1 MKILTKKNGIA
12 LVAVL
17 TVLLVLTLLLP
28 VMFSMAERATK
39 SAMGG
44 TNEQRAS
51 YLARTSCE
59 MAVSAFQDF
68 YDSYDEQKSAYKAA
82 VAAGENVAY
91 PDVCAKYD
99 TFTTEGSMDA
109 EIIYMY
115 TKDGITIPDNDDVEA
130 WDTYQS
136 TAVIYKT
143 TKANIAGYT
152 LLGSAE
158 CDIQYSEKSEYYRIE
173 NGALTQLTD
182 DYQLNAD
189 GSYALDE
196 NGNKIVT
203 TSAQSK
209 YDTLKQNLEKAV
221 EDGIDT
227 TSYPQCHKIDR
238 KEIRFDAVATIG
250 QKTYRDFNRGCLV
263 ILPTKPSDENWIV
276 PASIESNQIF
286 VDSSQATGIMT
297 LDYDKIFMGTKSDTE
312 ATSQVVYS
320 FSCTG
325 NMVITN
331 KGMTIKDGN
340 TYVDYN
346 AYLKLHPEYKN
357 QLADFSLGVHPI
369 TTTINPENDPSF
381 SCLKTNNM
389 RSWASGAQKDN
400 FIMFSATNGIQ
411 VDMPV
416 NLMINP
422 CRTGRIGDGIHRN
435 QSLYKVLAF
444 QSPNIIFKGSVNNF
458 VSLWKKTGLIE
469 GVLDMFGDGTDAR
482 RVSSIIL
489 SAPENTPYTYI
500 NDCRDN
506 NGGKVEKG
514 KGTQVV
520 KAGKVFFAEDAY
532 VWLVPFSENGSGYK
546 TQTVYYK
553 NSDIKLYKIANKGD
567 VYYFNSEV
575 PTKDGK
581 KTTGFSMTAWF
592 MDVKYDAMVDD
603 TDYGW
608 KLWSAMKDKS
618 YGFTQDILKK
628 YNFIPQDYVEDD
640 FHYVGNIY
648 DGTGGRLPVIDDFYV
663 VWDS

>member
-44 TNEQRAS
+44 QNEQRAS

-68 YDSYDEQKSAYKAA
+68 YDSYDEKKAEYKAA
-82 VAAGENVAY
+82 VAAGETATY
-91 PDVCAKYD
+91 PQECVNYD
-99 TFTTEGSMDA
+99 TFTTNGSMDA
-109 EIIYMY
+109 ETIYMY
-115 TKDGITIPDNDDVEA
+115 TKDGVTIPDVNDVEA
-130 WDTYQS
+130 WDTYQGE
-136 TAVIYKT
+136 AVIYRT
-143 TKANIAGYT
+143 TNEIIAGYT

-158 CDIQYSEKSEYYRIE
+158 CDLYYTEKSEYYRID
-173 NGALTQLTD
+173 NGNITQLTD
-182 DYQLNAD
+182 DYQLDSNNN
-189 GSYALDE
+189 YVLDA

-203 TSAQSK
+203 TTAESK
-209 YDTLKQNLEKAV
+209 YNTLKQNLEKAV

-227 TSYPQCHKIDR
+227 TNYPQCHKIDR

-250 QKTYRDFNRGCLV
+250 EKKYQDFSRGCLV
-263 ILPTKPSDENWIV
+263 ILPTKPSDESWIV

-297 LDYDKIFMGTKSDTE
+297 LDYDKIFMGTESDTE
-312 ATSQVVYS
+312 ATSQVIYS

-331 KGMTIKDGN
+331 KGMTIKDGD
-340 TYVDYN
+340 TYIDYN
-346 AYLKLHPEYKN
+346 TYLKLHPEYTN
-357 QLADFSLGVHPI
+357 QLTDFSLGVHPI
-369 TTTINPENDPSF
+369 TTTLNPENDPTF

-389 RSWASGAQKDN
+389 KSWASGAQKDN
-400 FIMFSATNGIQ
+400 FVMFSATNGIQ

-416 NLMINP
+416 NLLINP
-422 CRTGRIGDGIHRN
+422 CRTGRIGDGIARN

-458 VSLWKKTGLIE
+458 VSLWKKTSLLE
-469 GVLDMFGDGTDAR
+469 GVLDIFGDGYDAR

-489 SAPENTPYTYI
+489 AAPETTPYTYI
-500 NDCRDN
+500 NDCRD
-506 NGGKVEKG
+506 EKG
-514 KGTQVV
+514 NKVARGTGTQVV

-532 VWLVPFSENGSGYK
+532 VWLIPFSENGSNYK

-553 NSDIKLYKIANKGD
+553 NSDIKLYKMANKGD
-567 VYYFNSEV
+567 VYYFNAEV

-581 KTTGFSMTAWF
+581 KTTGFSMTAYF
-592 MDVKYDAMVDD
+592 MDVLYNDMVDD

-608 KLWSAMKDKS
+608 KLWSQLKDNS

-628 YNFIPQDYVEDD
+628 YNVIPQDYVYDD

-648 DGTGGRLPVIDDFYV
+648 EGTGGRLPVIDDFYV

>member
-44 TNEQRAS
+44 QNEQRAS

-59 MAVSAFQDF
+59 MSVAAFQDF
-68 YDSYDEQKSAYKAA
+68 YDSYDEAIAQYKAD
-82 VAAGENVAY
+82 VAAGKTVEY
-91 PDVCAKYD
+91 PDICAKYD
-99 TFTTEGSMDA
+99 TFTTNGSMDA
-109 EIIYMY
+109 ETVYMY
-115 TKDGITIPDNDDVEA
+115 TKDNITIPDVNNVEA
-130 WDTYQS
+130 WDTYQG

-143 TKANIAGYT
+143 TKEEVEGYT

-158 CDIQYSEKSEYYRIE
+158 CDIQYSEKSEYYSIE
-173 NGALTQLTD
+173 NGVLTQLTD
-182 DYQLNAD
+182 DYKLNED
-189 GSYALDE
+189 KTFALDA

-203 TSAQSK
+203 TTAKSK
-209 YDTLKQNLEKAV
+209 YDDIKKNLETAV
-221 EDGIDT
+221 KNGEDT
-227 TSYPQCHKIDR
+227 TDYPQCHKIDR

-297 LDYDKIFMGTKSDTE
+297 LDYDKIFMGTESDTQ

-331 KGMTIKDGN
+331 KGMTIKTGN

-346 AYLKLHPEYKN
+346 VYLKSHPEYKN

-369 TTTINPENDPSF
+369 TTTLNPENDPTF

-444 QSPNIIFKGSVNNF
+444 QSPNIIFKGNVNNF

-469 GVLDMFGDGTDAR
+469 GVLDIFGDGYDAR

-489 SAPENTPYTYI
+489 SAPENTPYSYI
-500 NDCRDN
+500 NDCRND
-506 NGGKVEKG
+506 KG
-514 KGTQVV
+514 EPVAKGTGTQVV

-532 VWLVPFSENGSGYK
+532 VWLVPFSENGSNYK

-553 NSDIKLYKIANKGD
+553 NSDIKLYKMANKGD

-592 MDVKYDAMVDD
+592 MDVKYNEMVNDQ
-603 TDYGW
+603 DYGW
-608 KLWSAMKDKS
+608 RLWSQLKDNS
-618 YGFTQDILKK
+618 YGFAQDTLKK
-628 YNFIPQDYVEDD
+628 YNVIPQDYVHDD